1 LVGNSWTRS
10 LEPVSGHEHTE
21 VDVPAL
27 PHRKTE
33 VDVDVSLR
41 LRTTSGPGLPVPA
54 SLHYGADD
62 PYAIHAVF
70 RGGDT
75 DVEWVFAR
83 DLLREGLTAPAGTG
97 DVQVRP
103 CSDTLDG
110 RPRVLLRLSSPDGNA
125 ELEAD
130 EADVRRFLRRADALV
145 PPGRETRHLDLD
157 ELIARL
163 VS

>member
-1 LVGNSWTRS
+1 MGNSTIRS

-27 PHRKTE
+27 PHRKIE

-83 DLLREGLTAPAGTG
+83 DLLREGLVAPAGDG

-103 CSDTLDG
+103 CECADG
-110 RPRVLLRLSSPDGNA
+110 RARVLLRLSSPDGNA

-130 EADVRRFLRRADALV
+130 EADVRRFLRRADTLV
-145 PPGRETRHLDLD
+145 PPGRESRHLDID
-157 ELIARL
+157 ELVARL

>member
-1 LVGNSWTRS
+1 MVGNCPARS

-62 PYAIHAVF
+62 PFAIHAVF
-70 RGGDT
+70 RGGDA

-83 DLLREGLTAPAGTG
+83 DLLREGLTAPAGDG

-103 CSDTLDG
+103 CTDSPDG

-130 EADVRRFLRRADALV
+130 EADVRRFLRRAEALV
-145 PPGRETRHLDLD
+145 PPGREARHLDLD
-157 ELIARL
+157 DLIARL
-163 VS
+163 TA

>member
-1 LVGNSWTRS
+1 M
-10 LEPVSGHEHTE
+10 
-21 VDVPAL
+21 PAL

-41 LRTTSGPGLPVPA
+41 LRTSTGPGLPVPA

-70 RGGDT
+70 RGGDA

-83 DLLREGLTAPAGTG
+83 DLLREGLVGPAGDG
-97 DVQVRP
+97 DVHVRP
-103 CSDTLDG
+103 CSGSVDG
-110 RPRVLLRLSSPDGNA
+110 RRRVLLRLSSPDGNA

-157 ELIARL
+157 DLVARL

>member
-1 LVGNSWTRS
+1 M
-10 LEPVSGHEHTE
+10 
-21 VDVPAL
+21 

-83 DLLREGLTAPAGTG
+83 DLLREGLVAPAGEG
-97 DVQVRP
+97 DVHVRP
-103 CSDTLDG
+103 CPQTADG
-110 RPRVLLRLSSPDGNA
+110 RARVLLRLSSPDGNA

-157 ELIARL
+157 DLVHRL

>member
-1 LVGNSWTRS
+1 M
-10 LEPVSGHEHTE
+10 
-21 VDVPAL
+21 PAL

-41 LRTTSGPGLPVPA
+41 LRTTGGPGLPVPA
-54 SLHYGADD
+54 SLRYGADD

-70 RGGDT
+70 RGGDA

-83 DLLREGLTAPAGTG
+83 DLLREGLTGPTGDG

-103 CSDTLDG
+103 CTDAADG
-110 RPRVLLRLSSPDGNA
+110 RPRIVLRLSSPDGNA

-130 EADVRRFLRRADALV
+130 GADVRRFLRRADALV
-145 PPGRETRHLDLD
+145 PPGRESRHLDLD
-157 ELIARL
+157 DLIARL

>member
-1 LVGNSWTRS
+1 VGKFLARS

-41 LRTTSGPGLPVPA
+41 LRTTSGPALPVPA

-83 DLLREGLTAPAGTG
+83 DLLREGLVAPAGEG
-97 DVQVRP
+97 DVHVRP
-103 CSDTLDG
+103 CPSAADG
-110 RPRVLLRLSSPDGNA
+110 RARVLLRLSSPDGNA

-157 ELIARL
+157 ELVHRL

>member
-1 LVGNSWTRS
+1 M
-10 LEPVSGHEHTE
+10 
-21 VDVPAL
+21 PAL

-83 DLLREGLTAPAGTG
+83 DLLREGLEAPAGDG
-97 DVQVRP
+97 DVQVQP
-103 CSDTLDG
+103 CMNSALAGDG
-110 RPRVLLRLSSPDGNA
+110 RARILLRLSSPDGNA

-157 ELIARL
+157 DLVARL

>member
-1 LVGNSWTRS
+1 MPS
-10 LEPVSGHEHTE
+10 
-21 VDVPAL
+21 L

-41 LRTTSGPGLPVPA
+41 LRTAGGTAVPVPA

-62 PYAIHAVF
+62 PYAIHALF
-70 RGGDT
+70 HGGDA

-83 DLLREGLTAPAGTG
+83 DLLREGLLRPAGAG
-97 DVQVRP
+97 DVQVQP
-103 CSDTLDG
+103 CQDSADG
-110 RPRVLLRLSSPDGNA
+110 FPRVLLRLSSPDGNA

-145 PPGRETRHLDLD
+145 PPGSETRHLDLD
-157 ELIARL
+157 DLVSRL